1 MKKLILTLTVI
12 LSALSASAQH
22 YRGFFDFMTTFPISN
37 SNGTTFDDASGI
49 SIGCTTSHGVQFKN
63 LFVGV
68 GTGAMF
74 IPSSY
79 NVGLPVFAEARWDFF
94 RGRTINFFVGCKIGG
109 IFNISDDKYGI
120 NVDGE
125 KNYYYF
131 ESDNSYSDYSWY
143 GDAGYGNLYFQPS
156 VGMRFRLNNTMGINL
171 TLSYLPMKFN
181 KETTFH
187 GYTRQITGNDSW
199 GDPIYSHEYNDWT
212 EYSKFWSHR
221 IALSVGIDF

>member
-1 MKKLILTLTVI
+1 MKKLILTLTVL

-22 YRGFFDFMTTFPISN
+22 YRGFFDLMTTFPISN
-37 SNGTTFDDASGI
+37 SNGTTFDSAGGI
-49 SIGCTTSHGVQFKN
+49 SIGGTTSHGVQFKN
-63 LFVGV
+63 LFVGA
-68 GTGAMF
+68 GAGAMF
-74 IPSSY
+74 IPESY

-125 KNYYYF
+125 KNYHYF
-131 ESDNSYSDYSWY
+131 ELDSDYGDYTWW

-156 VGMRFRLNNTMGINL
+156 VGMRFRLNNTMGINV

-181 KETTFH
+181 KETTVH
-187 GYTRQITGNDSW
+187 EHYSYITGNNSW
-199 GDPIYSHEYNDWT
+199 GDPIYSHEYNDWV